1 MNDKDKI
8 SFVIPLP
15 PITKK
20 NSQRIGRRKI
30 GNKTVPFI
38 MPSKKY
44 KDYEKACAPFLVP
57 LSIDYGVNIKA
68 VFYMPTN
75 RKVDLVNLEEALHDI
90 LVKYGVLADDN
101 SNIIISCD
109 GSRVRHSKNNPR
121 TEVTITGYKQYNGN
135 NENIDTD

>member
-1 MNDKDKI
+1 MNDEDI

-30 GNKTVPFI
+30 GNKIVPFI

-44 KDYEKACAPFLVP
+44 KDYEKACSPFLVP
-57 LSIDYGVNIKA
+57 LSIDYGVNVKA
-68 VFYMPTN
+68 VFYMPTA
-75 RKVDLVNLEEALHDI
+75 RRVDLVNLEEALHDI
-90 LVKYGVLADDN
+90 LVKYNVLADDN

-109 GSRVRHSKNNPR
+109 GSRVLHSKNNPR
-121 TEVTITGYKQYNGN
+121 TEVTITAYKPYNG
-135 NENIDTD
+135 ENTDTE